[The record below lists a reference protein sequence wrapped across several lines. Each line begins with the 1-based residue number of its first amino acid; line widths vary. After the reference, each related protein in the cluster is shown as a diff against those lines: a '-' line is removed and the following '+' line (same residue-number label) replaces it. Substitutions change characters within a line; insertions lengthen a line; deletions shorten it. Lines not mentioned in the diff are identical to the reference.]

1 MRGATAA
8 LAAAALL
15 ACGADGGSATAS
27 PFTHAVVIVF
37 ENKDR
42 AAITS
47 TSAPNLVSLGRRYA
61 RLTDYHSVAR
71 PSLPNYLALV
81 SGSTHGITSDCTRCT
96 VTGETIGDQLT
107 AAGRTWAS
115 YAEGYPSS
123 PRFAKKHEP
132 FLYFRQDVSH
142 VQPLARFDPRRLP
155 DFSLVVPDLCHDM
168 HDCSIATVSLVVP
181 DLCHDMHDCSIAT
194 GDRWLKKFVTP
205 LLDIP
210 DTVVFVVFD
219 EGVHGDAVAAYAL
232 GTAVR
237 PGPVFTGRTSHYGL
251 LRTLEDAWGLPPLGR
266 AATARHVSGI
276 WK

>member
-15 ACGADGGSATAS
+15 ACGADGGSATAP

-107 AAGRTWAS
+107 AAGRTWTS

-168 HDCSIATVSLVVP
+168 HDCSIAT
-181 DLCHDMHDCSIAT
+181 

-232 GTAVR
+232 GAAVR
-237 PGPVFTGRTSHYGL
+237 PGSIFTGRTSHYGL

-266 AATARHVSGI
+266 AATAPPVSGI
-276 WK
+276 WR